1 MGCLAGNIKYW
12 NPSAGAFGGC
22 NKARQLQSSVTSIT
36 FATPKFQGWAWTAP
50 FSETPFP
57 HGFLL
62 LINLSFFNYCCSLP
76 PPSPRA
82 AAEDGTAP
90 GREGAARPS
99 CRSPAGTAPD
109 PTCRRERGKKK
120 KNNKGVK
127 KGRGEKKKSAPPL
140 PPFPPATPPRRAPAA
155 GRQRCRRGRPSPCC
169 SERAAEAAPRAKRHR
184 G

>member
-62 LINLSFFNYCCSLP
+62 LINLSFLITAAPYLP
-76 PPSPRA
+76 PPRGRLQKMAPRRGGKALPAPPA
-82 AAEDGTAP
+82 AAPPAQPPAP
-90 GREGAARPS
+90 PAAGNGA
-99 CRSPAGTAPD
+99 
-109 PTCRRERGKKK
+109 KKK
-120 KNNKGVK
+120 IKNKGVK